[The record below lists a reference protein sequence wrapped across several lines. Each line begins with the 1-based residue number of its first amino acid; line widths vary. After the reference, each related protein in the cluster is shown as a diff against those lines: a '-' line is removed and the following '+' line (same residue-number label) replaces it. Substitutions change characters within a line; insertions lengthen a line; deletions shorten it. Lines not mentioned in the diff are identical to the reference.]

1 MGRAVRRVLVAT
13 DLSDAAPGLLAQAI
27 GVARRWRA
35 ELAVVHV
42 FDPGAYEKLL
52 DETGMPVDEYVGHLR
67 TEMQDALAEAGI
79 GDTDVPVRL
88 EVIEDRDVAGAIVSA
103 AARLDADL
111 VVVGARPR
119 RGLPALRGG
128 VADAVL
134 RRAGR
139 PVLVVPH
146 AFLDAGTTPALAS
159 AS

>member
-1 MGRAVRRVLVAT
+1 MERVRRVLVAT
-13 DLSDAAPGLLAQAI
+13 DLSDTAPVLLAQAV
-27 GVARRWRA
+27 GLAERWRA
-35 ELAVVHV
+35 ELVVVHV
-42 FDPGAYEKLL
+42 FDPEEYERLL
-52 DETGMPVDEYVGHLR
+52 GDTGMPVDEYVDHLR
-67 TEMQDALAEAGI
+67 AEMRDALAEAGI
-79 GDTDVPVRL
+79 GDTDVSVRL

-103 AARLDADL
+103 ANRLGADL

-119 RGLPALRGG
+119 RGLPALRPG

-146 AFLDAGTTPALAS
+146 TSLRVGPQVLAA